1 MWLFFNS
8 LKNYCH
14 NWDHFSFTCLNDIA
28 RPKLPVTNLRIVG
41 TQKKMWEKLEKNPLY
56 RHQRR
61 TVVWIKHWK
70 KRGLRTI
77 GRYLGVTLLLF
88 VIVVF
93 MLPDVNKQTKK
104 WFWNE
109 RMTLTFWP
117 IYVDWLLRHH
127 TWEWCSPCI
136 YIIHGTFLVMHNRPE
151 LYITATTSQS
161 LLFVIIYV
169 SLCAVHTNRRRI
181 RNAKTV

>member
-1 MWLFFNS
+1 MFEW
-8 LKNYCH
+8 YCP
-14 NWDHFSFTCLNDIA
+14 
-28 RPKLPVTNLRIVG
+28 PKAFGGEFAYRWYAKENVREIG
-41 TQKKMWEKLEKNPLY
+41 KKS
-56 RHQRR
+56 
-61 TVVWIKHWK
+61 VVSPPKKDGGMNQTLK
-70 KRGLRTI
+70 KRGLRNI
-77 GRYLGVTLLLF
+77 GRCLGVTLLLF

-181 RNAKTV
+181 RKAKTV

>member
-1 MWLFFNS
+1 MFEW
-8 LKNYCH
+8 YCP
-14 NWDHFSFTCLNDIA
+14 
-28 RPKLPVTNLRIVG
+28 PKAFGGEFAYRWYAKENVREI
-41 TQKKMWEKLEKNPLY
+41 EKKNPLWNLGFSDSK
-56 RHQRR
+56 R
-61 TVVWIKHWK
+61 VSPPK
-70 KRGLRTI
+70 KDG
-77 GRYLGVTLLLF
+77 GMNQTLKEERPTYYWAMSRSHIAF
-88 VIVVF
+88 ICDSCVHASRC
-93 MLPDVNKQTKK
+93 KQTNKRMILK
-104 WFWNE
+104 WKNDLDLFS
-109 RMTLTFWP
+109 P

-181 RNAKTV
+181 RKAKTV